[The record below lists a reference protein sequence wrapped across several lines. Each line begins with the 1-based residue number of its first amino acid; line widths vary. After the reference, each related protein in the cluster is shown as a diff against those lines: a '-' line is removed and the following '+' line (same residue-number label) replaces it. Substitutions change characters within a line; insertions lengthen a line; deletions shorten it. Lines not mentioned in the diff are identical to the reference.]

1 MVPENLHLHGRVEA
15 MRTLLALILLL
26 IILFGT
32 SKHCYAQASKRLA
45 LVIGNDQYKK
55 VEALKNA
62 RNDARLVAATLKAAK
77 FEVTLVEDADRTK
90 LFGAIES
97 FGRRVAKGDD
107 VVFFYAGHGVQIG
120 ANSVLLPVDIVAESE
135 RQVERD
141 GVPLVDVQDALKDA
155 RVSILVIDACRDN
168 PFPKQGTRSVG
179 GTRGLIPPEAANGQ
193 AIIMSAGRNQ
203 KALDLVPGQN
213 DANSLFTSEFVRV
226 IRTPGL
232 DVRAAL
238 VQVRDQVDDKAKR
251 ASHIQRPSLIDD
263 LRGNFY
269 FFVAP
274 GSTLIINPRPEPS
287 SSVRV
292 QTAEEIEQQ
301 AWEDAQKA
309 DTWVA
314 MSAYLTEYPMGR
326 FASRARIRMA
336 TLRPI
341 PAQAPFQPEVVTTVN
356 APTQPPPK
364 SGEVFRDCGEC
375 PDMLPIPAGIF
386 EMGSLSSE
394 VGRYQSE
401 GPHHRVTVSS
411 FFLGRTHVTRSQY
424 AAFVNE
430 TGYDVGQDCST
441 SENGNGE
448 ARTVRNW
455 REPGHQQQ
463 DSHPVVCVNWNDAKA
478 YVDWLFHKTGKR
490 YRLPT
495 EAEWEYAA
503 RAGTTT
509 ARYWGSMQD
518 RPCSF
523 SNLPSRFGKPT
534 LLGLFDCDDG
544 HAYSAPTGSFKPN
557 AFGLYDMIGNA
568 WQWLDDCWHGNYNG
582 APANG
587 SAWMGCDSSVGHVLR
602 GGSWRSDPRFARSA
616 GREMGMSTR
625 RIDDTGFRVARTYP

>member
-1 MVPENLHLHGRVEA
+1 MVPKSIHKHGRVEV
-15 MRTLLALILLL
+15 MRPIFTLIALLAIQ
-26 IILFGT
+26 FGT
-32 SKHCYAQASKRLA
+32 SVACYAQTGQRLA

-55 VEALKNA
+55 VEVLKNA

-77 FEVTLVEDADRTK
+77 FEVTIVEDANRAK
-90 LFGAIES
+90 LFGAIEA
-97 FGRRVAKGDD
+97 FGRRISRGDE

-120 ANSVLLPVDIVAESE
+120 SNSVLLPVDITAESE

-168 PFPKQGTRSVG
+168 PFPRQGTRSMG

-203 KALDLVPGQN
+203 KAMDSVPGQH
-213 DANSLFTSEFVRV
+213 DANGLFTSEFVRV

-251 ASHIQRPSLIDD
+251 ASHAQRPSLVDD

-274 GSTLIINPRPEPS
+274 GATVIINPRPMPS
-287 SSVRV
+287 PPVRV
-292 QTAEEIEQQ
+292 QTGEEIEQQ

-309 DTWVA
+309 DTVE
-314 MSAYLTEYPMGR
+314 SLRAYLAEYPMGR

-336 TLRPI
+336 TLRGTPVKAT
-341 PAQAPFQPEVVTTVN
+341 PRPDAVTVLI
-356 APTQPPPK
+356 APTQPAQP
-364 SGEVFRDCGEC
+364 GVLFRDCEEC
-375 PDMLPIPAGIF
+375 PEMMPISAGTF
-386 EMGSLSSE
+386 EMGSPSSE
-394 VGRYQSE
+394 VGRHQSE
-401 GPHHRVTVSS
+401 GPLHRATVSS
-411 FFLGRTHVTRSQY
+411 FSLGRTHVTRGQY

-430 TGYDVGQDCST
+430 TSHEIGQDCST
-441 SENGNGE
+441 GEIGKGE
-448 ARTVRNW
+448 ARPVRNW

-463 DSHPVVCVNWNDAKA
+463 DNHPVVCVNWNDALA
-478 YVDWLFHKTGKR
+478 YVDWLSRKTGKR

-509 ARYWGSMQD
+509 ARYWGGVQD
-518 RPCSF
+518 PACSF
-523 SNLPSRFGKPT
+523 SNLAARAGKPT
-534 LLGLFDCDDG
+534 LLGLFECDDG
-544 HAYSAPTGSFKPN
+544 YAYSAPTKSFKPN

-568 WQWLDDCWHGNYNG
+568 WQWVEDCWHGNYNG
-582 APANG
+582 SPADG
-587 SAWMGCDSSVGHVLR
+587 SAWVGCDSSVGYMLR
-602 GGSWRSDPRFARSA
+602 GGSWRSDTRFARSA
-616 GREMGMSTR
+616 GRERGMSVLR
-625 RIDDTGFRVARTYP
+625 LDDTGFRVARAYP